1 MDLEDMELSPEL
13 MAKVKACR
21 SPEELFALAKEEG
34 RELSDEELEGIAGGG
49 GDGHW
54 SQKIGCNSYYCR
66 NYNGDVR
73 DDIDES
79 GVPAAFMTGE
89 IRGDGLD

>member
-1 MDLEDMELSPEL
+1 MDLENMELNPEL

-21 SPEELFALAKEEG
+21 SPEEFLALAQEEG
-34 RELSDEELEGIAGGG
+34 RELSDEELEGIAGGWECPCP
-49 GDGHW
+49 GDYE
-54 SQKIGCNSYYCR
+54 S
-66 NYNGDVR
+66 GDVR

-79 GVPAAFMTGE
+79 GVSAAFMTGE

>member
-1 MDLEDMELSPEL
+1 MDLENMELSPEL

-21 SPEELFALAKEEG
+21 SPEEFFALAQEEG
-34 RELSDEELEGIAGGG
+34 RELSDEELEGIAGGWK
-49 GDGHW
+49 HPCPKACE
-54 SQKIGCNSYYCR
+54 S
-66 NYNGDVR
+66 GDVR

-79 GVPAAFMTGE
+79 GVSAAFMTGE

>member
-1 MDLEDMELSPEL
+1 MDRENMELSPEL

-21 SPEELFALAKEEG
+21 SPEEFFALAQEEG
-34 RELSDEELEGIAGGG
+34 RELSDEELEGIAGGWK
-49 GDGHW
+49 HPCPKACE
-54 SQKIGCNSYYCR
+54 S
-66 NYNGDVR
+66 GDVR

-79 GVPAAFMTGE
+79 GVSAAFMTGE